1 MNGANY
7 SEDQSFEISYY
18 IDKVIAQCVS
28 ELFNDYNNGI

>member
-1 MNGANY
+1 MN
-7 SEDQSFEISYY
+7 SQSFESNY